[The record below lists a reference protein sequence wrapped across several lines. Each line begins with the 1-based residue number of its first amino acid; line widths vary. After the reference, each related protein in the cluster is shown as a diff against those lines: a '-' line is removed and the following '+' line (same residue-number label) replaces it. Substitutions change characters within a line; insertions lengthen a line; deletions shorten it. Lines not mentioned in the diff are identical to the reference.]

1 MISSPLFGA
10 MASTFNRMNLR
21 PVMVLAG
28 DKCQQQPLETI
39 NGRITSTIP
48 SSMITPPSPTL
59 TP

>member
-28 DKCQQQPLETI
+28 DKCQQQPLQTI
-39 NGRITSTIP
+39 NGRITTIP